1 MGVDAYAWMD
11 YECPYNPRGRN
22 TNQQHPSGSSTGS
35 AVAVAAYD
43 WCDFALGTDT
53 GGSMRAPG
61 GANGVY
67 ANRFSTGTV
76 SCHGVWCVAQRL
88 DALGVFARDP
98 QLLALVCRVLLPP
111 SPSPFL
117 SPPPPRPVTTTT
129 TTTTATATTSPPRC
143 RLLYPTDA
151 RFRWAQEGQVAEV
164 LEAAVKG
171 IERVLG
177 CRRTVCRV
185 EELWAMDSAATL
197 DEATGRIYSILAAT
211 GTLSS
216 PDLASFLPTDP
227 PMEDA
232 VRRRLE
238 WARGLSPA
246 DDVADAVSRLET
258 FRSWVAGV
266 LLPPS
271 AAGDDDV
278 VMVFPQTLGAPV
290 LRSDHQQRI
299 IWDGFSIYAI
309 GYAAG
314 CAEVVVPVGEAS
326 DSGLPVC
333 LSLVARPGGDGRLLA
348 LLSGLVTCGVVRA
361 VRPGRSMF

>member
-1 MGVDAYAWMD
+1 MFAMGVDAYAWTD
-11 YECPYNPRGRN
+11 YECPYNPRGLN
-22 TNQQHPSGSSTGS
+22 TNQQCPSGSSTGS

-53 GGSMRAPG
+53 GGSTRAPG

-67 ANRFSTGTV
+67 ANRFSMGVV
-76 SCHGVWCVAQRL
+76 SCHGVWCVSQRL

-111 SPSPFL
+111 SP
-117 SPPPPRPVTTTT
+117 PPSPPRPVTTTM
-129 TTTTATATTSPPRC
+129 SPSRC
-143 RLLYPTDA
+143 RLLYPADA

-164 LEAAVKG
+164 LEAAIQG

-227 PMEDA
+227 PMDDA

-258 FRSWVAGV
+258 FRSWVARV

-271 AAGDDDV
+271 AGSDDDV
-278 VMVFPQTLGAPV
+278 VMVFPQTLGVPV
-290 LRSDHQQRI
+290 LRTDHKQRI
-299 IWDGFSIYAI
+299 VWDGFSVYAI

-314 CAEVVVPVGEAS
+314 CAEVVVPVGEVG

-348 LLSGLVTCGVVRA
+348 LLSGLAACGVVRA
-361 VRPGRSMF
+361 VRAGKSMF